1 MSKQKPVALPE
12 AKCRRVELVM
22 SDRELQV
29 IDTNARKTGLNR
41 SEYLRARGMKRTY
54 TIARHLPD
62 PDYAK
67 LMLNLRE
74 LKAQGNNLNQ
84 MTRAVHL
91 ARLAG
96 NMVIVDDR
104 QLQATLEANNRATE
118 AILNVIK

>member
-1 MSKQKPVALPE
+1 MSKQIDVVLPE
-12 AKCRRVELVM
+12 TKCRRVEIVM
-22 SDRELQV
+22 SDRELQI

-67 LMLNLRE
+67 LMSNLRE

-104 QLQATLEANNRATE
+104 QLQATLEANNRATQ
-118 AILNVIK
+118 AILNVMK